1 MSRAASLGD
10 PIIFTRGR
18 PLPVTPLYS
27 LMFLSMGCLCLGCCD
42 TKGEHAECSSASAGA
57 RRPRR
62 TRGGSAGSQAS
73 TVSSGWMSGSS
84 GSGNIRVIEPNRI
97 GSEEMPQS
105 TSSRSTR
112 SQSGARAGR
121 RVPTP
126 SGSTADVSVDS
137 PPNAGAEEPLR
148 RVSPAASA
156 RRQDGRRAPTT
167 EASTSRANMQHSFGA
182 TDTAPASHTLPR
194 RAEGP
199 LRVSPGE
206 FSISQSLPL
215 NAGGERSRPRGEMP
229 YRQTG
234 ASAPL
239 PPRAGEGGRGQPL
252 RIDSPGGAPGES
264 TQTLQRRRPSRSE
277 AAAGSS
283 KSPGIQ
289 KVKIGIET
297 EFYLAPR
304 SHHCIAAELR
314 EFVFRL
320 AQLHNTTVLHH
331 YPKMRT
337 SLQPYEDEGSYGTWC
352 LGQDETIVKPNP
364 LCQPCES
371 EML

>member
-1 MSRAASLGD
+1 M
-10 PIIFTRGR
+10 P
-18 PLPVTPLYS
+18 
-27 LMFLSMGCLCLGCCD
+27 CLGCCD
-42 TKGEHAECSSASAGA
+42 TKGEHDECSSASAGA

-62 TRGGSAGSQAS
+62 TRGRLAGSQAS
-73 TVSSGWMSGSS
+73 TVSSGGMSGSS
-84 GSGNIRVIEPNRI
+84 RSGNIIRVIEPNRTA
-97 GSEEMPQS
+97 SEEMPQS
-105 TSSRSTR
+105 TSSRSAR
-112 SQSGARAGR
+112 LQSGGRAGGR
-121 RVPTP
+121 APTP
-126 SGSTADVSVDS
+126 SGSTTDVSVDS
-137 PPNAGAEEPLR
+137 PPNAGAEEPLQ
-148 RVSPAASA
+148 RVCPAASA
-156 RRQDGRRAPTT
+156 RRQDGHRAPTT
-167 EASTSRANMQHSFGA
+167 EASTSRANMRHSSGA
-182 TDTAPASHTLPR
+182 TDTAPDSHTLPQ

-199 LRVSPGE
+199 LRVPPGDL
-206 FSISQSLPL
+206 SRSQSAPL
-215 NAGGERSRPRGEMP
+215 NAGGERSRSRGEMP
-229 YRQTG
+229 RRQTG

-297 EFYLAPR
+297 EFYLAAR
-304 SHHCIAAELR
+304 SDHCIEAEVR
-314 EFVFRL
+314 EFVFKL
-320 AQLHNTTVLHH
+320 AHLHNTTVPHH

-352 LGQDETIVKPNP
+352 MGQDETILKPSP
-364 LCQPCES
+364 LCQLCES